1 MGFSPTDSPDRRV
14 SSTTCDTTQAT
25 PRTHN
30 SSQSGGRSRAA
41 AAARPC
47 DTARSLFIQLS
58 SLGAQDARR
67 HPGTADD
74 ADGAGSS
81 DDSDGGPSSKRARS
95 NVAQDVAQF
104 VEELRGA
111 GSCVG
116 DAADVRSVIDLVVLV
131 AISPASLWTEAPAR
145 FGTSATSATDES
157 TPTACARALLRAT
170 FPSAMPFDVTCRLL
184 GAFGQIAEL
193 RADAM
198 RWIVQV
204 HEGLNCWGELTR
216 AHPALLFHVRDPV
229 LTRDASYA
237 LLRVCQAHSASA
249 DGGGRALLSTW
260 ELGRVHRLAKTLER
274 PPPALSAIVAHQV
287 NGRCD
292 ELTQAICTSAP
303 FHDVNGLADYWHNV
317 HPDSIDALA
326 ASDAFADEAVGL
338 DRHWTAELQGRLKAN
353 GATDA
358 QGGEADGEGGRS
370 VSAAG
375 GRTRRPP
382 PQARAGRHPRRTS
395 RRRTRRF
402 ARGGLPGRRRPREP
416 KGTRIRRRPWPPPF
430 CRSWSHVVHSRA
442 ARTRQARGRPPGIA
456 RPPRRRGERRPFEAP
471 ATRTRARPAGVART
485 AFAVG

>member
-1 MGFSPTDSPDRRV
+1 M
-14 SSTTCDTTQAT
+14 
-25 PRTHN
+25 
-30 SSQSGGRSRAA
+30 
-41 AAARPC
+41 
-47 DTARSLFIQLS
+47 
-58 SLGAQDARR
+58 
-67 HPGTADD
+67 
-74 ADGAGSS
+74 
-81 DDSDGGPSSKRARS
+81 
-95 NVAQDVAQF
+95 
-104 VEELRGA
+104 EELRGA

-370 VSAAG
+370 VSAARG
-375 GRTRRPP
+375 SDKAAAAAK
-382 PQARAGRHPRRTS
+382 ARAGRHRPTDAATAELGAKSLLEAAFLVGGGLAS
-395 RRRTRRF
+395 RRAIASDTPCNVVHRQ
-402 ARGGLPGRRRPREP
+402 L
-416 KGTRIRRRPWPPPF
+416 
-430 CRSWSHVVHSRA
+430 CRSWSHVVHSGA
-442 ARTRQARGRPPGIA
+442 APHAAGARGGRPA
-456 RPPRRRGERRPFEAP
+456 SRGGPYGAPWRARRPFP
-471 ATRTRARPAGVART
+471 RRSATRTRGARRWLGRRGRRSPSG
-485 AFAVG
+485 